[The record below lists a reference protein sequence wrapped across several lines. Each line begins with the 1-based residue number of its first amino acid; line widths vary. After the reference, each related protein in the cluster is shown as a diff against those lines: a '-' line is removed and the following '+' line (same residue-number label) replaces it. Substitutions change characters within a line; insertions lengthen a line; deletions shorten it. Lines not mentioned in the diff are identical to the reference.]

1 MSDKIYII
9 PRDVG
14 NKGTGKSLYFMWQG
28 TALGIKQEGDA
39 DYTFVEL
46 KGKDGTNGKKG
57 DNGVTPNIKI
67 GNVTTLSP
75 TLSAYA
81 TIEGTAEN
89 PIISFGIPK
98 GESGKDGKTPTKGVD
113 YYTTQEINA
122 LKIDIQNN
130 LKSFISTEID
140 EKLPD
145 ATKLKI
151 KDAANI
157 FDATNTEDALIEIYN
172 SINKIME
179 EEY

>member
-1 MSDKIYII
+1 MSDKVYII
-9 PRDVG
+9 PKDT
-14 NKGTGKSLYFMWQG
+14 NKGTGKSLHFTWQG
-28 TALGIKQEGDA
+28 TSLGIKQEGEE
-39 DYTFVEL
+39 DYNFVEL
-46 KGKDGTNGKKG
+46 KGKDGTNGK
-57 DNGVTPNIKI
+57 NGINGITPNIQI
-67 GNVTTLSP
+67 GTITTVNPSLGAYVTL
-75 TLSAYA
+75 
-81 TIEGTAEN
+81 EGTKEN
-89 PIISFGIPK
+89 PVFCFGIPQGK
-98 GESGKDGKTPTKGVD
+98 TGENGKTPVKGTD

-130 LKSFISTEID
+130 LKTYIQTQID

-179 EEY
+179 EGY

>member
-89 PIISFGIPK
+89 PIIPLVFLK
-98 GESGKDGKTPTKGVD
+98 VKVEKTGKL
-113 YYTTQEINA
+113 QLRE
-122 LKIDIQNN
+122 
-130 LKSFISTEID
+130 
-140 EKLPD
+140 
-145 ATKLKI
+145 
-151 KDAANI
+151 
-157 FDATNTEDALIEIYN
+157 
-172 SINKIME
+172 
-179 EEY
+179 